1 MEDQIV
7 PEISLLRASKTRFT
21 AYWRPCET
29 FDQARYFRNT
39 SRYFRNRITVQ
50 WERPAGYFRNA
61 ETVLRERLTFPDS
74 PRIRESR
81 CKRPQPNFL
90 SYLLKELTAPAALP
104 LFRRFL
110 EGEKSEEH
118 TSELQSLM
126 LIAYAVFCFDN
137 KKTTKLNY

>member
-50 WERPAGYFRNA
+50 WARPAGYFRNA
-61 ETVLRERLTFPDS
+61 ETVLRERLTFPD
-74 PRIRESR
+74 PR
-81 CKRPQPNFL
+81 
-90 SYLLKELTAPAALP
+90 
-104 LFRRFL
+104 
-110 EGEKSEEH
+110 SEERSGGKGCVRTVKSRVARDH
-118 TSELQSLM
+118 
-126 LIAYAVFCFDN
+126 I
-137 KKTTKLNY
+137 KKKKN

>member
-81 CKRPQPNFL
+81 CKRP
-90 SYLLKELTAPAALP
+90 
-104 LFRRFL
+104 R
-110 EGEKSEEH
+110 SEEH
-118 TSELQSLM
+118 TSELPSLM
-126 LIAYAVFCFDN
+126 RISYAVLCLK
-137 KKTTKLNY
+137 KKTY

>member
-7 PEISLLRASKTRFT
+7 PKINLLRDSKTRLT
-21 AYWRPCET
+21 PHSLTRKT

-110 EGEKSEEH
+110 EGEGTLHE
-118 TSELQSLM
+118 
-126 LIAYAVFCFDN
+126 
-137 KKTTKLNY
+137 